1 MIPTAPQSWHVLG
14 AGSVGLLFAFYLRK
28 AGHNVTLILRN
39 EAAIQSFNRYSG
51 SRVHLLERW
60 RQPPASTTCGPP
72 TRATAPPARFQASEP
87 LQAVCLPA
95 NPQTS
100 CHKTQ
105 HTQHQPAQPRAP
117 GSAASLPALQA
128 AAALLK
134 GAPIQHLVLATK
146 APDAV
151 PALRA
156 VLPHLAP
163 GARCLLLQNGALAV
177 ADELRRELGAQLVLP
192 GPAGPGLLP
201 PAAARRPLGGGA
213 DGAEGDAGDTAGV
226 VAGGGGSAPRASAAA
241 GVSTTSSNAAAAARG
256 DVRLY
261 VGSVTH
267 GCYRAAP
274 PVHDGPTVGLGG
286 LLVGSMIWMTAIVI
300 VGAATSPATAFVMT
314 LVAYVAT
321 MDNPRGVGERA
332 RGIVHAGRGAVTLG
346 PLRPLLAALD
356 APAGLGG
363 GSSGSSSGSSN
374 APNSS
379 EVCGG
384 AYSTSEVADDAAFIA
399 QLAAAVP
406 ELAIRAAAV
415 PPAPPPQG
423 ATSASTPP
431 SPAPTTPASATPATE
446 AAVVATATATRDANA
461 AAGVAQQQQQQQQA
475 SATAAEAE
483 AEAAA
488 AAQALLRELHL
499 KLAVNAAI
507 NPLGALLGARNG
519 QLAAGGA
526 SRRLMRAV
534 CGELVAV
541 FGAAAF
547 GLDECAGAGG
557 AAAAAA
563 GGAGAGAGETLA
575 AVRENGE
582 AVAGEEGQR
591 QLVEE
596 RQPQR
601 QQPQQQQQQLECN
614 DWAAERL
621 FAKVC
626 AVAEATAGN
635 RCSMLA
641 DVEAGRRTEVDYL
654 TGWVLA
660 AAAAR
665 GLDPAGVAPTNCTLY
680 ELVKAKEEVV

>member
-51 SRVHLLERW
+51 SR
-60 RQPPASTTCGPP
+60 
-72 TRATAPPARFQASEP
+72 
-87 LQAVCLPA
+87 
-95 NPQTS
+95 
-100 CHKTQ
+100 
-105 HTQHQPAQPRAP
+105 PRAP

-213 DGAEGDAGDTAGV
+213 DGAEGDAGDTAG
-226 VAGGGGSAPRASAAA
+226 
-241 GVSTTSSNAAAAARG
+241 
-256 DVRLY
+256 
-261 VGSVTH
+261 
-267 GCYRAAP
+267 
-274 PVHDGPTVGLGG
+274 
-286 LLVGSMIWMTAIVI
+286 
-300 VGAATSPATAFVMT
+300 
-314 LVAYVAT
+314 
-321 MDNPRGVGERA
+321 
-332 RGIVHAGRGAVTLG
+332 
-346 PLRPLLAALD
+346 
-356 APAGLGG
+356 
-363 GSSGSSSGSSN
+363 
-374 APNSS
+374 
-379 EVCGG
+379 
-384 AYSTSEVADDAAFIA
+384 
-399 QLAAAVP
+399 
-406 ELAIRAAAV
+406 
-415 PPAPPPQG
+415 
-423 ATSASTPP
+423 
-431 SPAPTTPASATPATE
+431 
-446 AAVVATATATRDANA
+446 
-461 AAGVAQQQQQQQQA
+461 QA

-534 CGELVAV
+534 CGEL
-541 FGAAAF
+541 
-547 GLDECAGAGG
+547 
-557 AAAAAA
+557 
-563 GGAGAGAGETLA
+563 
-575 AVRENGE
+575 
-582 AVAGEEGQR
+582 
-591 QLVEE
+591 
-596 RQPQR
+596 
-601 QQPQQQQQQLECN
+601 QQQQLECN

-665 GLDPAGVAPTNCTLY
+665 GL
-680 ELVKAKEEVV
+680 